1 MADEQEAIAE
11 APGLETATEQQAAT
25 EPTVTDEPE
34 RIPGP
39 EEATAE
45 EQGEA
50 VAVEDEEFEDW
61 DLDGKSYRVPKPLRK
76 HLMLDKDYTQGKQK
90 LSAEQKALEAKQAE
104 IEDRLKV
111 TDEEL
116 DDRASLRALERDLKA
131 YSDYTPADWTA
142 FEQQDPLGAQQHWR
156 NYQMLKEQKAEVQA
170 RLDTHG
176 KQRTEKADSEL
187 KTRIQDT
194 LEHAKKSI
202 PGWKPDTIPK
212 LVEFAQQQ
220 GIPDTVIQ
228 SNWSPTFV
236 DLLHKASLGAQ
247 LLAKQATLKPP
258 SVPIAPLA
266 TVNGKTTPAA
276 RGDLASS
283 DMDTYVKLR
292 KQGVGGKPLR

>member
-11 APGLETATEQQAAT
+11 TTGLETATEPEAL
-25 EPTVTDEPE
+25 TVTDEPE

-39 EEATAE
+39 EEVAAEAEGEAETAE
-45 EQGEA
+45 E
-50 VAVEDEEFEDW
+50 DELEEW
-61 DLDGKSYRVPKPLRK
+61 EHTDGKTYQVPKALRK

-90 LSAEQKALEAKQAE
+90 LSAAEKALEAKQAE
-104 IEDRLKV
+104 AEERLKV

-116 DDRASLRALERDLKA
+116 DDRATLRTLERDLKA
-131 YSDYTPADWTA
+131 YSEFSQADWA
-142 FEQQDPLGAQQHWR
+142 QFEQQDPLAAQQHWR
-156 NYQMLKEQKAEVQA
+156 NYQMLKEQKGEVQS
-170 RLDTHG
+170 RLETYG

-187 KTRIQDT
+187 KTRIQET

-220 GIPDTVIQ
+220 GIPDNVIQ
-228 SNWSPTFV
+228 SNWSPKFI
-236 DLLHKASLGAQ
+236 DLLHKASLGDQ
-247 LLAKQATLKPP
+247 LLKKQTALKPP
-258 SVPIAPLA
+258 PVPVAPLA
-266 TVNGKTTPAA
+266 TVNGKSTPAA

-283 DMDTYVKLR
+283 DMETYVKLR